1 MSQKNQTKAPVIRR
15 PSGGIPWWI
24 WLVGGVFAVA
34 LVGALVPRLFP
45 TDPQVLFNE
54 ALVILESPTPDLEK
68 LNETVETLKTLP
80 EWTGQVKYIEARME
94 VGRNMPL
101 KAIPKLIEA
110 MKSDAVRGKAG
121 LLLGRA
127 YGTAGKFEDAVSTLT
142 LVLDDPEVGDDARF
156 IAASILA
163 NGLALQDAYEHV
175 QALKKSGYKPAQ
187 VYQQEGDIL
196 MDYGRFEEAA
206 VAYRKSL
213 DETGDSPVMN
223 NVADRYLTCLVKAGK
238 LSEADQY
245 VDMIEDPSRGSKFQA
260 LALLGK
266 GKITEALTVLDS
278 RRREMPLV
286 GESAVVAAKVCLAEG
301 NVEKIKAELPSM
313 ISTVTKMTRN
323 RDAFETLAEMAS
335 KAGNEPLANS
345 AKKNAEQLKAI
356 EDEFRKEVVAVS
368 ATRNDVDGRL
378 KVASLAIQCGEYD
391 YAKRVLDSLVRFFP
405 EAEAK
410 ANAVMP
416 DIFALTEPL
425 APLEGLSDSEAE
437 AQPKTE
443 EPPAVVPPAAVEPKL
458 DSPKIDEPKV
468 EAPK

>member
-1 MSQKNQTKAPVIRR
+1 MSQKNQTKAPVSRR

-24 WLVGGVFAVA
+24 WLFGAVFAVA
-34 LVGALVPRLFP
+34 LVGSLIPRLFP

-54 ALVILESPTPDLEK
+54 ALVILESPTPDVEK
-68 LNETVETLKTLP
+68 LNEAVETLKELP
-80 EWTGQVKYIEARME
+80 EWSGQVKYLEARME

-101 KAIPKLIEA
+101 KAIPKLVEA

-156 IAASILA
+156 IAASILS
-163 NGLALQDAYEHV
+163 NGLALKEAYDHV
-175 QALKKSGYKPAQ
+175 QILKQKGYKPVQ
-187 VYQQEGDIL
+187 VFQQEGDIL
-196 MDYGRFEEAA
+196 MDYGRFDEAA
-206 VAYRKSL
+206 QCYRKSL
-213 DETGDSPVMN
+213 DEAGDAPVMN
-223 NVADRYLTCLVKAGK
+223 DVADRYLTCLVKAGK
-238 LSEADQY
+238 ITEADEY

-260 LALLGK
+260 LSLLGK

-278 RRREMPLV
+278 TRREMPLV
-286 GESAVVAAKVCLAEG
+286 GEGAVVAAKVCLAEG
-301 NVEKIKAELPSM
+301 NIEKIKAELPSM

-323 RDAFETLAEMAS
+323 RDAFETLAEMAAKS
-335 KAGNEPLANS
+335 GNEALANS

-356 EDEFRKEVVAVS
+356 EDEFRKQVVAVS

-378 KVASLAIQCGEYD
+378 KVASLAIQCGEYEF
-391 YAKRVLDSLVRFFP
+391 AKRVLDSLVRFFP

-410 ANAVMP
+410 ANAAMP
-416 DIFALTEPL
+416 DLFVLTAPL
-425 APLEGLSDSEAE
+425 VPLEGLGDSESD
-437 AQPKTE
+437 AQKEKEQPE
-443 EPPAVVPPAAVEPKL
+443 LVEPPAAQEPKL
-458 DSPKIDEPKV
+458 DSPQIDEPKV